1 MYAAI
6 PSLATTSPHPSFAH
20 CIVDFPYAFKCCL
33 YSWNVPVID
42 NHYFHTWHQ
51 TFLWCL
57 WVQCWR
63 EEYLFRWEPCKV
75 DIWGQFQCLWVSLG
89 RVNSLNVQMLE
100 YDSNSRSST
109 IHNSAMAMKSPRVL
123 RGQLASQNA
132 FAMLQLFSLRICS
145 TLWYLVWIVA
155 RLWVLAR
162 VASFCWGCCWGSSES
177 LKLGLEVSNSP
188 FGIHQLSLQSL
199 DGLWLCLH

>member
-57 WVQCWR
+57 LVQCWR

-75 DIWGQFQCLWVSLG
+75 DIWGQFRCLWVSPG
-89 RVNSLNVQMLE
+89 SVDSLNVQMLKSQASPLLIGFKVKDYITLVHSLSKLLLIHQVMPFKE
-100 YDSNSRSST
+100 DPASKEFSSNSYNRKSCRRKVEFNHWAM
-109 IHNSAMAMKSPRVL
+109 IHNSE
-123 RGQLASQNA
+123 
-132 FAMLQLFSLRICS
+132 F
-145 TLWYLVWIVA
+145 
-155 RLWVLAR
+155 
-162 VASFCWGCCWGSSES
+162 
-177 LKLGLEVSNSP
+177 
-188 FGIHQLSLQSL
+188 
-199 DGLWLCLH
+199 